1 MTQPRHLYFTLSL
14 VSDSEENTA
23 LGFQDY
29 QPLNVKDALAYLD
42 QVQAKFNHQP
52 NIYNDFLQVM
62 KEFKSQA

>member
-14 VSDSEENTA
+14 VNDSEENTA
-23 LGFQDY
+23 LGLQDY

-62 KEFKSQA
+62 KEFKSQT